1 MIANYAD
8 HSANERTF
16 LAWVRTAISVVG
28 FGLAVERL
36 GTTASGPVT
45 GIALMGSGAAVIVI
59 AYWRMRRVRKRI
71 ADGAVMDDDSTLA
84 DGALVALIVA
94 LFGMLAS
101 FALHVTPA

>member
-36 GTTASGPVT
+36 GNATPSHLTAFALIASG
-45 GIALMGSGAAVIVI
+45 AFVI
-59 AYWRMRRVRKRI
+59 AIAYARMRIVRKRI
-71 ADGAVMDDDSTLA
+71 RSAAAMDDDATMA
-84 DGALVALIVA
+84 DGFLAALVIA
-94 LFGMLAS
+94 LFVMLGS
-101 FALHVTPA
+101 FALHVT